1 MEERRRALQC
11 QHFISSL
18 KMIIECSGEPGPVA
32 RALLARLDQPED
44 AKAVMLEWHNI
55 LMKDLD
61 PKKAKYASAIRR
73 ITGSAATYYHALSY
87 KDYPVLQDLWPLL
100 EWAVPLGIPDLV
112 DDADSRN
119 DVIRTLNQMS
129 EFSRI
134 ACDCELVVPS
144 RADISANIQAHRA
157 SKHPQKPT
165 MARGFDA
172 MLDDVMN
179 QLGCTHRLA
188 SNVERGPLWMK
199 EAQNETLANGIKN
212 RDWQAVK
219 SHPFAHD
226 EFAAIF
232 ACVDESTA
240 TDAFWAKLN
249 TMHSF
254 AGVQTGIP
262 TNMMSKIESTAH
274 KLAGEIATG
283 KTDMSSLNIADIGRS
298 VLQDVDPSDMES
310 FSENMGSLLPML
322 GNLQSGLSAH
332 MPKGLA
338 SE

>member
-1 MEERRRALQC
+1 MEERRRTLQC
-11 QHFISSL
+11 QHFIGSL
-18 KMIIECSGEPGPVA
+18 KMIIECGTEPGPDA
-32 RALLARLDQPED
+32 CALLARLDDPD
-44 AKAVMLEWHNI
+44 GAKAVVLEWHDV
-55 LMKDLD
+55 LMNELD

-73 ITGSAATYYHALSY
+73 ITGAAATYYHALAY
-87 KDYPVLQDLWPLL
+87 RDFPVLQDLWPLL
-100 EWAVPLGIPDLV
+100 DWAVPLGIPALV
-112 DDADSRN
+112 DDADTRN
-119 DVIRTLNQMS
+119 DIIRTLSQMS

-134 ACDCELVVPS
+134 VCDCELAVPS
-144 RADISANIQAHRA
+144 RSDISANIQAHRTT
-157 SKHPQKPT
+157 KHPQKPT

-188 SNVERGPLWMK
+188 NNVERAPLWMK
-199 EAQNETLANGIKN
+199 ETQDETLASAIKN
-212 RDWQAVK
+212 KDLQSFKA
-219 SHPFAHD
+219 HTFAHY

-232 ACVDESTA
+232 ACVDEKTA
-240 TDAFWAKLN
+240 TDAFWGKLN

-262 TNMMSKIESTAH
+262 SNMMSKIESTAH

-310 FSENMGSLLPML
+310 FSANMGSLLPML
-322 GNLQSGLSAH
+322 GNLQCGLSAH
-332 MPKGLA
+332 MPKGLSA
-338 SE
+338 E